1 LIQETI
7 DKVVF
12 KSNFTK
18 IFIFDFDLYEPTLF
32 ALKYVLAEINQGD
45 IVYFDEAF
53 DSDERVIMENY
64 VIGILEFDVIGAS
77 PFGLAL
83 KIK

>member
-1 LIQETI
+1 M
-7 DKVVF
+7 VF

-18 IFIFDFDLYEPTLF
+18 IFIFDFDLYQPTLL
-32 ALKYVLAEINQGD
+32 ALKYCLAEINQGD
-45 IVYFDEAF
+45 ILYFDEAF
-53 DSDERVIMENY
+53 DSDERVIIENY